1 MIKILLAPVPLG
13 TLHRRREGGPV
24 VKKRIPVPVSKIKIA
39 TQEQCS
45 CKVVNKREK
54 IKAVSNL
61 VWVCLKAMI

>member
-39 TQEQCS
+39 AQEQCS
-45 CKVVNKREK
+45 CKVLIEK
-54 IKAVSNL
+54 KV
-61 VWVCLKAMI
+61 

>member
-24 VKKRIPVPVSKIKIA
+24 VKKRIPVLCIPVQKIKIA

-45 CKVVNKREK
+45 CKVVNRRE
-54 IKAVSNL
+54 
-61 VWVCLKAMI
+61 

>member
-39 TQEQCS
+39 TQEQRS
-45 CKVVNKREK
+45 C
-54 IKAVSNL
+54 
-61 VWVCLKAMI
+61 

>member
-45 CKVVNKREK
+45 CKDVTEK
-54 IKAVSNL
+54 KSLKQL
-61 VWVCLKAMI
+61 VTLFGFV